1 MKTRWSHI
9 LGLCAGLSVLAQ
21 PAQSNAF
28 AEAVAAARAGQAAQA
43 VQMFRRLAD
52 EQNGPAQF
60 NLAVLYALG
69 SGVTQNDET
78 ALYWAWKARFSGVTK
93 AQSLTSYLGRGSPD
107 ELLEKVQGRLQKD
120 LLEEVN
126 AGDKTAMLALG
137 RAYLEVAA
145 PADHEA
151 ALVWFTMAAALQV
164 PNASK
169 WRDVTARKL
178 DRETRLGAQ
187 QKAASLYQQWCDRH
201 GSGHPDLC
209 SYSS

>member
-1 MKTRWSHI
+1 MTSRWSHI
-9 LGLCAGLSVLAQ
+9 LGLCVSLSVLAQ

-43 VQMFRRLAD
+43 VQMFQRLAD
-52 EQNGPAQF
+52 DHNGPAQF

-78 ALYWAWKARFSGVTK
+78 ALYWAWKARFAGVHK
-93 AQSLTSYLGRGSPD
+93 AQSLTSYLGHGSP
-107 ELLEKVQGRLQKD
+107 ESLLEKVQKRLQTD

-126 AGDKTAMLALG
+126 NGNKDAMLSLG

-145 PADHEA
+145 PADNEQ
-151 ALVWFTMAAALQV
+151 ALVWFTMAAAMQV
-164 PNASK
+164 PHASK
-169 WRDVTARKL
+169 WRDVTGRKL

-187 QKAASLYQQWCDRH
+187 QKAASLYQQWCDGH
-201 GSGHPDLC
+201 GAGYPDLC
-209 SYSS
+209 SYKS